1 MKFRETAG
9 DGRED
14 VWPGPHVANVSILG
28 QPHVLERE
36 AAESRPVPEYEV
48 DEGVTAD
55 DTVGER
61 QVVKVRIGRCLEDM
75 IDI

>member
-48 DEGVTAD
+48 DEVLPQTIQLARD
-55 DTVGER
+55 R
-61 QVVKVRIGRCLEDM
+61 S
-75 IDI
+75 